1 MTNQLL
7 LVDTRPAWRLDRATV
22 PRGSR
27 ASQRRA
33 VLRSIEAAGRSGRR
47 SHPRA
52 HRPPAEQP
60 ALPLADAPDVAVQ
73 RAGSHTGVVRR
84 LLTMAVVSLLAAAC
98 SADTAGDA
106 SVATVPGHEHGEANA
121 IVERVVDGDTIVVD
135 INGNRERVRLLGID
149 TPESVAVNRP
159 EQCFGRESASY
170 LTSLLPKGTR
180 VTLVRDIESRD
191 QYDRLLAYVVRSSD
205 QLFVNLD
212 LLERGYAGVMI
223 YEPNSF
229 HRELFEAAENDAFRA
244 GIGLWG
250 CAVALMCPSVNV
262 AT

>member
-1 MTNQLL
+1 M
-7 LVDTRPAWRLDRATV
+7 
-22 PRGSR
+22 
-27 ASQRRA
+27 
-33 VLRSIEAAGRSGRR
+33 
-47 SHPRA
+47 
-52 HRPPAEQP
+52 
-60 ALPLADAPDVAVQ
+60 
-73 RAGSHTGVVRR
+73 RR
-84 LLTMAVVSLLAAAC
+84 LLTVAVVSLLAAAC

-106 SVATVPGHEHGEANA
+106 SVATVPDHEQGEANA

-159 EQCFGRESASY
+159 EQCFGRESAAY
-170 LTSLLPKGTR
+170 LTSLLPNGTG
-180 VTLVRDIESRD
+180 VTLVRDSESRD
-191 QYDRLLAYVVRSSD
+191 QDRLLAYVVRSSD

-244 GIGLWG
+244 GTGLWG
-250 CAVALMCPSVNV
+250 VCGGPDVPLG
-262 AT
+262 

>member
-1 MTNQLL
+1 M
-7 LVDTRPAWRLDRATV
+7 
-22 PRGSR
+22 S
-27 ASQRRA
+27 A
-33 VLRSIEAAGRSGRR
+33 VTFR
-47 SHPRA
+47 
-52 HRPPAEQP
+52 QP
-60 ALPLADAPDVAVQ
+60 GGAP
-73 RAGSHTGVVRR
+73 SN
-84 LLTMAVVSLLAAAC
+84 M
-98 SADTAGDA
+98 
-106 SVATVPGHEHGEANA
+106 P
-121 IVERVVDGDTIVVD
+121 D

-229 HRELFEAAENDAFRA
+229 YRELFEEAENDAFRA
-244 GIGLWG
+244 GTGLWG
-250 CAVALMCPSVNV
+250 VCALMCPRRPSQRPHCTGARPQQRRPALILSADLMGSTHV
-262 AT
+262 ATAAGLSASGMAAPRQRR